1 MENILEEKPY
11 IIDGKF
17 DRNSYQRWYYQQNK
31 NNWYK
36 YDRNE
41 YNKKWYEKNK
51 EFYQKRYKENK
62 EEILKKQKKWA
73 QENKDIVNQKSQEWR
88 DKNREKF
95 RESCQKSKQKN
106 KATVEKNNIRR
117 LRGLEY
123 STPSW
128 ADINYMNGVYSNCKE
143 ANILFKS
150 LGLNSWKM
158 QVDHIH
164 PLKNKLVCGLHNQ
177 FNLQVISAKEN
188 LQKSNEFI

>member
-17 DRNSYQRWYYQQNK
+17 DRNSY
-31 NNWYK
+31 
-36 YDRNE
+36 
-41 YNKKWYEKNK
+41 
-51 EFYQKRYKENK
+51 
-62 EEILKKQKKWA
+62 
-73 QENKDIVNQKSQEWR
+73 
-88 DKNREKF
+88 
-95 RESCQKSKQKN
+95 
-106 KATVEKNNIRR
+106 
-117 LRGLEY
+117 
-123 STPSW
+123 
-128 ADINYMNGVYSNCKE
+128 CKE

-188 LQKSNEFI
+188 LQKSNKFYPEFI